1 MLLCIHVYIIYKC
14 VCPLS
19 PMYSLL
25 GQVLFVKT
33 LSEHIYTIPFYLLP
47 VVEGCGREI
56 IKRLTYLCASVCSSR
71 FYINLNISFIYKDI
85 FTKFAGNVYGYGN
98 LSAQNFGL
106 ILKNTMA
113 AIANCLKIIKVLE
126 ILKHCS

>member
-1 MLLCIHVYIIYKC
+1 MLLCIHVYIVYKC

-47 VVEGCGREI
+47 AAEGHGREI
-56 IKRLTYLCASVCSSR
+56 IKRLPYVRACVCP
-71 FYINLNISFIYKDI
+71 
-85 FTKFAGNVYGYGN
+85 
-98 LSAQNFGL
+98 
-106 ILKNTMA
+106 
-113 AIANCLKIIKVLE
+113 
-126 ILKHCS
+126 